1 MTLFQTIILGIVQ
14 GVTEFLPISSSGHLV
29 LLARF
34 FEIKD
39 NVVLINLILHV
50 GTAMAMICFFWKDIL
65 NIIRHK
71 NWTLVKNLFIA
82 FLVTAFF
89 AFLFKN
95 IVEHVFIT
103 SHSVVPVAWAFVF
116 TAMILLMLKKIKN
129 DGSGINN
136 LKTFDLIK
144 IGLAQAV
151 AIVPGISRSGMT
163 YFAARKGGLKKE
175 AAFKFSFLLAIP
187 TILGATFIETLS
199 GYKNLSETVSFGNL
213 ATGLIISFIIGI
225 ISLWIFRYLA
235 LKSKLWMFSIY
246 LVILAGFLLA
256 L

>member
-1 MTLFQTIILGIVQ
+1 
-14 GVTEFLPISSSGHLV
+14 
-29 LLARF
+29 
-34 FEIKD
+34 
-39 NVVLINLILHV
+39 
-50 GTAMAMICFFWKDIL
+50 
-65 NIIRHK
+65 
-71 NWTLVKNLFIA
+71 
-82 FLVTAFF
+82 
-89 AFLFKN
+89 
-95 IVEHVFIT
+95 
-103 SHSVVPVAWAFVF
+103 
-116 TAMILLMLKKIKN
+116 MLKKIKN

-225 ISLWIFRYLA
+225 ISL
-235 LKSKLWMFSIY
+235 
-246 LVILAGFLLA
+246 
-256 L
+256 